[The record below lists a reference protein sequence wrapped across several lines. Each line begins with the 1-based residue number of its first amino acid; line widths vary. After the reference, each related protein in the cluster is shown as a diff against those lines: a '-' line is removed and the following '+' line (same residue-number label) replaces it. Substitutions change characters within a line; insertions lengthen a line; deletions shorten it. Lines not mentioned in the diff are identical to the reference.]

1 MSFGRY
7 EMKSI
12 KAHVPAIFLAL
23 LLHFMNP
30 HAIAGGGGIGLGQTK
45 PEVIAALDS
54 TIPNLMAKARIP
66 GLSVALI
73 WDGEVAWEKGYG
85 TKNKKTGEPVDSR
98 TIFEAASLTKPF
110 FASVALSLVDS
121 GVIDLD
127 RPLVEYI
134 PQDSIESGMG
144 HPFDYP
150 GFRADWLK
158 RITARM
164 VLSHSSGLPHGQ
176 GGKPYPI
183 LFEPGS
189 KFSYSADGYY
199 FLQKAIEHLLREPL
213 QETMRKRII
222 EPLHMDRSSMVWDD
236 RFSTNVAVGHSLLG
250 ITSGSPRKRTEAHAA
265 ASLYTTA
272 GDYAK
277 FVAALMRG
285 SFLGPRSVD
294 QMLTPQINVSD
305 SVSWSLGFGIEKTSS
320 GAAFF
325 QWGDYGIFRNYVV
338 ALRSRGRALVYLT
351 NSFFGLAIGKTL
363 VPVATGIEEDFGL
376 RWLAYEP
383 YDSETSA
390 FFYAIAERSA
400 EESVRLYHDLRSKDS
415 PATGEDVV
423 NGIAYELLRSG
434 AHDKALVFFELNIQA
449 YPKSANPYDSMG
461 EACET
466 VGDLDRAAIN
476 YQKALDALPN
486 DTTRSEASKARLR
499 EIFQKNLTRVTGDKN
514 PSPRP

>member
-1 MSFGRY
+1 
-7 EMKSI
+7 MKSI
-12 KAHVPAIFLAL
+12 QAHYTAVLLAL
-23 LLHFMNP
+23 LLEFMNTE
-30 HAIAGGGGIGLGQTK
+30 AIAGGPTSALGQTK

-54 TIPNLMAKARIP
+54 TIPDLMSKARIP

-73 WDGEVAWEKGYG
+73 WDGEVVWEKGYG
-85 TKNKKTGEPVDSR
+85 IKNKRTGEPVDSR
-98 TIFEAASLTKPF
+98 TVFEAASLTKPF
-110 FASVALSLVDS
+110 FASVAMSLADS

-127 RPLVEYI
+127 RPLVEYV
-134 PQDSIESGMG
+134 PQDSIEKGMG

-164 VLSHSSGLPHGQ
+164 VLSHSSGLPHGER
-176 GGKPYPI
+176 GKPYPI

-199 FLQKAIEHLLREPL
+199 FLQKAIEHLRREPL
-213 QETMRKRII
+213 EETMRKCVIG
-222 EPLHMDRSSMVWDD
+222 PLHMDRSSMVWDD

-250 ITSGSPRKRTEAHAA
+250 ITSGSPRKYTEANAA

-277 FVAALMRG
+277 FVTALMNG
-285 SFLGPRSVD
+285 SFPGLRSVD

-325 QWGDYGIFRNYVV
+325 QWGDYGIFRNYIV
-338 ALRSRGRALVYLT
+338 ALRSQKRALVYLT
-351 NSFFGLAIGKTL
+351 NSYFGLAIGKTL
-363 VPVATGIEEDFGL
+363 VRIATGIEEDFGL
-376 RWLAYEP
+376 RWLSYEP

-390 FFYAIAERSA
+390 FFYAIAEQPTD
-400 EESVRLYHDLRSKDS
+400 ESVHFYHDLRGKNSR
-415 PATGEDVV
+415 ATGEDVV
-423 NGIAYELLRSG
+423 NAIAYELLGSG
-434 AHDKALVFFELNIQA
+434 AHEKALAFFELNIKA
-449 YPKSANPYDSMG
+449 YPGSANTYDSMG

-466 VGDLDRAAIN
+466 VGDLDRAAVY

-486 DTTRSEASKARLR
+486 DTNRSEASKARLG
-499 EIFQKNLTRVTGDKN
+499 EISQKNLARVKGGKK
-514 PSPRP
+514 PG